1 MGKDTFEYAR
11 IASPEETADYLTALA
26 AGLARGVVNL
36 ESGTRTLSLSPADD
50 LKLELRVKD
59 KDEKGKVSIE
69 NAWKRVP
76 R

>member
-36 ESGTRTLSLSPADD
+36 ESGTRS
-50 LKLELRVKD
+50 
-59 KDEKGKVSIE
+59 
-69 NAWKRVP
+69 
-76 R
+76 